1 MYMFGSPALFISDLD
16 MIKDITVKNFSKFM
30 NHKQFVLKSRP
41 FDKAVSALRDQH
53 WKDVR
58 NVMTP
63 TFSAVK
69 MKQLSGLLNESIDT
83 LVKNFGEIQ
92 KKDGKVK
99 VFSLCEAFTMDGI
112 AKCAFGLQVDSQ
124 NNPSDPF
131 VTNARELM
139 KKRISLKVMVA
150 GTFPNIGKIME
161 YFRVSMLSAEIQKFF
176 ITVIDQTIAARREN
190 PSSKMKDFLQ
200 ILVNAEQGYK
210 SENEIKEEKLQEK
223 KAEDDIHASV
233 DEQENESYFK
243 KSKKTTLTRD
253 EIYGQAMIFFLA
265 GYETINVTLGFLAY
279 AMAANPDVQE
289 KLIEEIDSLTPTR
302 DDVSYTSIAKMPY
315 LDNVVCETLR
325 LYPAAVVIERE
336 CNETHVCNG
345 ITIPK
350 GVQVIFPSFAIHRD
364 PAIWPEPD
372 KFNPDR
378 FTKENREGRHPL
390 AWLPFGF
397 GPRNCIGMRFALMEM
412 KMAIIRLLQKY
423 RFETCP
429 ETPVPPKFAKMS
441 LKPDDDMYLR
451 IVERS

>member
-1 MYMFGSPALFISDLD
+1 MFGTPALFISDLD

-41 FDKAVSALRDQH
+41 FDKAVSALKDQH

-58 NVMTP
+58 NVVTP

-69 MKQLSGLLNESIDT
+69 MKQLSGLLNESIDS
-83 LVKNFGEIQ
+83 LVENFGAIQ
-92 KKDGKVK
+92 KKDSKVK
-99 VFSLCEAFTMDGI
+99 VFNLFEAFTMDGI
-112 AKCAFGLQVDSQ
+112 AKCAFGLQVNSQ

-131 VTNARELM
+131 VTNAKELM
-139 KKRISLKVMVA
+139 KNRISLKVLVA
-150 GTFPNIGKIME
+150 GVFPTIGKVMD
-161 YFRVSMLSAEIQKFF
+161 YFRVSALSYKVQQFF
-176 ITVIDQTIAARREN
+176 ISVIDQTITARREN

-200 ILVNAEQGYK
+200 ILMNAEQGYK
-210 SENEIKEEKLQEK
+210 SESEIKEEKLQEK
-223 KAEDDIHASV
+223 KSEDDIHASV

-265 GYETINVTLGFLAY
+265 GYETVNVTLGFLAY

-325 LYPAAVVIERE
+325 LYPAGIITERE

-345 ITIPK
+345 ITINK
-350 GVQVIFPSFAIHRD
+350 GVQVMFPVFAIHRD
-364 PAIWPEPD
+364 PAIWPDPE
-372 KFNPDR
+372 KFDPDR

-390 AWLPFGF
+390 AWFPFGF

-429 ETPVPPKFAKMS
+429 DTSIPPKFSKMS
-441 LKPDDDMYLR
+441 LKPDDDLYLCV
-451 IVERS
+451 VERS